1 MPGDGAH
8 YPVNLLLS
16 GRPALVV
23 GGGTVAAGKAA
34 ELVECGAAVTV
45 VAPDIGDDMAA
56 LSGVEIARRPYEVG
70 EAAGYA
76 IVIAATDDPEVN
88 RQVYLDAT
96 EHRALVNSVDDPEN
110 CTFTTPARVR
120 QGSLLVTVS
129 TQGRSPAVATWLR
142 RQLES
147 RFGPEYGVLVD
158 MVAEERDAIRAQ
170 GRSTMDLDWQGALE
184 SGMLEL
190 IREGRLAEAKER
202 LQACLSSPSG

>member
-1 MPGDGAH
+1 MASGPH
-8 YPVNLLLS
+8 YPVNLLLT
-16 GRPALVV
+16 GWPALVV
-23 GGGTVAAGKAA
+23 GGGAVAAGKAA
-34 ELVECGAAVTV
+34 ELVECGAVVTV
-45 VAPDIGDDMAA
+45 VAPEISDEMAA
-56 LSGVEIARRPYEVG
+56 VEGVHIRRRQYEAE
-70 EAAGYA
+70 EAAEFSL
-76 IVIAATDDPEVN
+76 VIAATDVADVN
-88 RQVYLDAT
+88 RRVHDDAV
-96 EHRALVNSVDDPEN
+96 EHGVLVNSVDDPEN

-142 RQLES
+142 RRLETQ
-147 RFGPEYGVLVD
+147 FGPEYGVLID

-170 GRSTMDLDWQGALE
+170 GLSTQDLDWQGALE